1 VLLRQVCNACCVRR
15 IRGFLLTT
23 TLLPMWLQVWE
34 LVPAAL
40 QDALGP
46 LIGEK
51 QGEVEA
57 NPEVKQ
63 LLRFSVADLSWLAGR
78 QQREIQRWW
87 CMCLVQ
93 AHHPRGSC

>member
-1 VLLRQVCNACCVRR
+1 
-15 IRGFLLTT
+15 
-23 TLLPMWLQVWE
+23 MQVWE

-57 NPEVKQ
+57 NPEVTQ
-63 LLRFSVADLSWLAGR
+63 LLEVKGEYLNSV
-78 QQREIQRWW
+78 
-87 CMCLVQ
+87 
-93 AHHPRGSC
+93 

>member
-1 VLLRQVCNACCVRR
+1 MFTCEFSHHLNTLCCHNAR
-15 IRGFLLTT
+15 
-23 TLLPMWLQVWE
+23 LQVWE

-57 NPEVKQ
+57 NPEVTA
-63 LLRFSVADLSWLAGR
+63 LLHS
-78 QQREIQRWW
+78 
-87 CMCLVQ
+87 MM
-93 AHHPRGSC
+93 